1 MAAVAAAGL
10 ALVQTDGVGR
20 IAMGAAPIETAS
32 GPFILIG
39 IRHL

>member
-1 MAAVAAAGL
+1 
-10 ALVQTDGVGR
+10 VGR

-39 IRHL
+39 ACRS